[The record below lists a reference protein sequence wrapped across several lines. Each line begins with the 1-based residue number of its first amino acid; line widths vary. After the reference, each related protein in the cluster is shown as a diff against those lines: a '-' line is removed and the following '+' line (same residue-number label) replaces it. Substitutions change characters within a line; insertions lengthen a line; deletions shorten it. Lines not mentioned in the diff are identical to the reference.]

1 MNVLL
6 VDDEENVV
14 ELVKYNLKLNNF
26 NVEYSYD
33 GNEGYKKAIEKKFD
47 LLILDIMLPGKSGLQ
62 ILKKVRENSINKTT
76 PILMLTAKGEESD
89 LVFGFEMGADDY
101 LSKPFR
107 VHELI
112 ARCKSLIRR
121 GRMSEKEK
129 GGKIVIE
136 NLSIDEATR
145 KLLVSGEEVITTKK
159 EFDLLY
165 VFMKNVG
172 VVFSREQ
179 LLNTVWGY
187 DYLGET
193 RTIDVHI
200 RNLRKKIETDPQ
212 NPTHLKTSVGY
223 GYKFE

>member
-62 ILKKVRENSINKTT
+62 ILKKVRDNSINKTT
-76 PILMLTAKGEESD
+76 PILMLTAKSEESD

-107 VHELI
+107 VHELV

-136 NLSIDEATR
+136 NLSIDEVTR
-145 KLLVSGEEVITTKK
+145 KLLVSGDEVITTKK

-165 VFMKNVG
+165 LFMKNVG

-200 RNLRKKIETDPQ
+200 RNLRKKIEADPQ